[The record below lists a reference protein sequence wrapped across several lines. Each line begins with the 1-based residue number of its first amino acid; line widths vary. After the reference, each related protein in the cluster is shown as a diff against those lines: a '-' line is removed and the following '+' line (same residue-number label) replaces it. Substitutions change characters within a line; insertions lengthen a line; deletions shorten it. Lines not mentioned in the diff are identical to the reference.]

1 MTPAGTLSLRATGAS
16 GEFTISGLSTVEGNG
31 WPTSSQSLQW
41 STDQLSWS
49 STSGAQNLGAN
60 GQTTIYVRSAA
71 SKGDGT
77 TAYSDTVSGAVAPFG
92 PPTAP
97 TVSCAANGTRVTCT
111 WQGGASGGR
120 DTTFSLTGQE
130 NIDVADHGERSWDV
144 GEGATVGVC
153 TKAVQHSAE
162 IGDRGAGG
170 NCVSVTTRSYGRNYD
185 GYLGE
190 LDQGKTGTCTG
201 GCRRVY
207 IKLWDWPADTEVTCR
222 VNWGGTQ
229 TTATIRTDA
238 NGNANGSPRF
248 SGMGYLVTASES
260 DANEIACDG
269 GTPRH

>member
-1 MTPAGTLSLRATGAS
+1 
-16 GEFTISGLSTVEGNG
+16 
-31 WPTSSQSLQW
+31 
-41 STDQLSWS
+41 
-49 STSGAQNLGAN
+49 
-60 GQTTIYVRSAA
+60 
-71 SKGDGT
+71 
-77 TAYSDTVSGAVAPFG
+77 
-92 PPTAP
+92 
-97 TVSCAANGTRVTCT
+97 
-111 WQGGASGGR
+111 
-120 DTTFSLTGQE
+120 
-130 NIDVADHGERSWDV
+130 
-144 GEGATVGVC
+144 
-153 TKAVQHSAE
+153 
-162 IGDRGAGG
+162 
-170 NCVSVTTRSYGRNYD
+170 VSVTTRSYGRNYD